1 VKKVKEV
8 DYHKMA
14 KEIFLKGFA
23 TVKEV
28 KWLASKLEK
37 ADNFDKIKSLVPN
50 EMIDKIK
57 MLLSVEVT
65 V

>member
-1 VKKVKEV
+1 
-8 DYHKMA
+8 MA